1 MLPSFNL
8 KTYLLGL
15 LSFMLVIQVNAQ
27 ESQADLGQINVPNP
41 STYIENYEYDAAS
54 GLYYYNVKVGEYD
67 ISYPIILTPD
77 EYQEL
82 ILKEDLKRF
91 QEVTKTPQQRPCY
104 GSTSIYLDF
113 TFLLTNLKISKS
125 GIGLALFVIFFN
137 ICN

>member
-54 GLYYYNVKVGEYD
+54 DLYYYNVKVGEYD

-82 ILKEDLKRF
+82 ILKEDLKSYYKSKIDAARYA
-91 QEVTKTPQQRPCY
+91 EKTARVL
-104 GSTSIYLDF
+104 GINSIALIF
-113 TFLLTNLKISKS
+113 KSLK
-125 GIGLALFVIFFN
+125 
-137 ICN
+137 

>member
-54 GLYYYNVKVGEYD
+54 DLYYYNVKVGEYD
-67 ISYPIILTPD
+67 ISSVSYTHLTLP
-77 EYQEL
+77 
-82 ILKEDLKRF
+82 
-91 QEVTKTPQQRPCY
+91 
-104 GSTSIYLDF
+104 TSR
-113 TFLLTNLKISKS
+113 
-125 GIGLALFVIFFN
+125 
-137 ICN
+137 

>member
-8 KTYLLGL
+8 KTYLQGL
-15 LSFMLVIQVNAQ
+15 LSLMLVIQFNAQ

-54 GLYYYNVKVGEYD
+54 DLYYYNIKVGEYD

-82 ILKEDLKRF
+82 ILKEDLKSYYKSKLDAA
-91 QEVTKTPQQRPCY
+91 EGKKTALR
-104 GSTSIYLDF
+104 
-113 TFLLTNLKISKS
+113 KIRK
-125 GIGLALFVIFFN
+125 I
-137 ICN
+137 